1 MDLSIVIVNYK
12 SKHKLDACLKS
23 IKSSDLGGYSYEIIV
38 VENNSGDNLD
48 YLKDLYPDLK
58 LIVSPKNL
66 GMGGGNNL
74 GIKEAKGDYI
84 LILNP
89 DGSLQFSCSRFPS
102 FFIPV
107 LRRTFL
113 GDYFKYI
120 RERFTMS
127 EINHNEIQPVDWLM
141 GSCIMFKKRL
151 LLADGH
157 EYYPRFDERYFMYFE
172 DTDLCKTIINNGY
185 QVIYNPQA
193 IVIHDHARE
202 SAKNPWYI
210 ALFKDKITW
219 IHISSWLKYF
229 LKWGFLSGIKNNY
242 KNYEK
247 N

>member
-89 DGSLQFSCSRFPS
+89 DTVLKPDAIYILLKLLKENKSVGLVGPQLLNPDGSLQLSC
-102 FFIPV
+102 
-107 LRRTFL
+107 
-113 GDYFKYI
+113 
-120 RERFTMS
+120 
-127 EINHNEIQPVDWLM
+127 
-141 GSCIMFKKRL
+141 
-151 LLADGH
+151 
-157 EYYPRFDERYFMYFE
+157 
-172 DTDLCKTIINNGY
+172 
-185 QVIYNPQA
+185 
-193 IVIHDHARE
+193 
-202 SAKNPWYI
+202 
-210 ALFKDKITW
+210 
-219 IHISSWLKYF
+219 
-229 LKWGFLSGIKNNY
+229 
-242 KNYEK
+242 
-247 N
+247 